1 MMGPEVGVT
10 VTAVLFGMH
19 RAFLPPG
26 ARQEGRVDLRYAGDG
41 VTLAVVMSDLGMPAE
56 TASIVFLDGQ
66 PIAPDHMLKDGDS
79 VAFVSPVSGG

>member
-1 MMGPEVGVT
+1 VAIV

-26 ARQEGRVDLRYAGDG
+26 AREKGRVDLRYADEG
-41 VTLAVVMSDLGMPAE
+41 VTLSVVMRDLGMPVD
-56 TASIVFLDGQ
+56 TATIVFLDGQ
-66 PIAPDHMLKDGDS
+66 PITPDHLLKDGDS